1 MTWDGEYFPR
11 QFGQPKSVNS
21 RRLSRPSSE
30 TQGGNWPHF
39 STCNFA
45 CHCQE
50 WDIFFAS
57 SIHIFFRHQDKVL
70 WCQDL
75 LKTEYSELHTMYEDD
90 LLCIRVN
97 SPTTMRTLVWVAVWK
112 SGASPDTSHLNL
124 PLVVRST
131 FLNTILVSV
140 DLYSWNKEVSQE
152 ERLHVPLHLKGW
164 PQYEYLCFKKPEAK
178 VNEWISQWVET
189 NGP

>member
-1 MTWDGEYFPR
+1 M
-11 QFGQPKSVNS
+11 VNIS
-21 RRLSRPSSE
+21 QDSLDNLNLSTVWPSGK
-30 TQGGNWPHF
+30 TRGGNWPHF

-57 SIHIFFRHQDKVL
+57 SIDIFCPPTDKVL

-75 LKTEYSELHTMYEDD
+75 LKTEDSELRMGLKSKDRQTNSITKIYRHTDEF
-90 LLCIRVN
+90 LGIIKGNL
-97 SPTTMRTLVWVAVWK
+97 PTTMRTLVWVAVWK
-112 SGASPDTSHLNL
+112 SGASPDTSHRNL

-140 DLYSWNKEVSQE
+140 DLYS
-152 ERLHVPLHLKGW
+152 
-164 PQYEYLCFKKPEAK
+164 C
-178 VNEWISQWVET
+178 
-189 NGP
+189 

>member
-1 MTWDGEYFPR
+1 M
-11 QFGQPKSVNS
+11 VNIS
-21 RRLSRPSSE
+21 QDSLDNLNLSPVGSK
-30 TQGGNWPHF
+30 TQGSNWPHF

-57 SIHIFFRHQDKVL
+57 SIDIFCPPTDKVL

-75 LKTEYSELHTMYEDD
+75 LKTEDSELRMGLKST
-90 LLCIRVN
+90 VN
-97 SPTTMRTLVWVAVWK
+97 RQTNQQHHKNILAYADEFLGILKGNLPTTMRTLVWVAVWK
-112 SGASPDTSHLNL
+112 SGASPDTSHRNL

-140 DLYSWNKEVSQE
+140 DLYSW
-152 ERLHVPLHLKGW
+152 
-164 PQYEYLCFKKPEAK
+164 
-178 VNEWISQWVET
+178 
-189 NGP
+189 

>member
-1 MTWDGEYFPR
+1 M
-11 QFGQPKSVNS
+11 VNIS
-21 RRLSRPSSE
+21 QDSLDNLNLSPVGSK
-30 TQGGNWPHF
+30 TQGSNWPHF

-57 SIHIFFRHQDKVL
+57 SIDIFCPPTDKVL

-75 LKTEYSELHTMYEDD
+75 LKTEDTELRMGLKSKLTDRQSKSTTIIHRLTDD
-90 LLCIRVN
+90 FLGNL
-97 SPTTMRTLVWVAVWK
+97 PTTMRTLVWVAVWK
-112 SGASPDTSHLNL
+112 SGASPDTSHRNL

-140 DLYSWNKEVSQE
+140 DLYS
-152 ERLHVPLHLKGW
+152 
-164 PQYEYLCFKKPEAK
+164 C
-178 VNEWISQWVET
+178 
-189 NGP
+189 